1 MRLVFGIV
9 FAALV
14 GCDAAGPSF
23 KNTDLTG
30 ADFGKDFSLTDH
42 AGKARTLA
50 DFRGK
55 VVVMFFGY
63 TRCPDVCPTT
73 LAELKAVKDQLGE
86 DGKRLQIL
94 FVTVDPER
102 DTQKLLADYV
112 PVFDPSFLG
121 LYADPAA
128 TAKVAKDFRVFYQK
142 VPGRTPDGYTVDH
155 TAGSYVFDPQGRL
168 RLFVRHG
175 NPASFVADVRALLRS
190 GV

>member
-30 ADFGKDFSLTDH
+30 ADYGKDFSLTDH

-121 LYADPAA
+121 LSADPAA

-175 NPASFVADVRALLRS
+175 SPASFVADVRALLRS